1 MIGSTDST
9 ETTTG
14 TTRVAE
20 RVRMALISQTVAA

>member
-9 ETTTG
+9 DTTIG
-14 TTRVAE
+14 TTSVGE